1 MIAGVFV
8 IFMLW
13 LSWHMAHGADITK
26 DEFWRGRVHALV
38 GNPFKSL
45 LVVFTICLSLVLY
58 LSIRSAVGTEPT
70 PVVPALSAVFLLVG
84 GYGIWR
90 SFWHSRHPH

>member
-1 MIAGVFV
+1 MIAAVFV

-26 DEFWRGRVHALV
+26 GEFWRGRLHALV
-38 GNPFKSL
+38 GNPLKSL
-45 LVVFTICLSLVLY
+45 LVVFTICLSLVVY
-58 LSIRSAVGTEPT
+58 LSIRTAVGEEPT
-70 PVVPALSAVFLLVG
+70 PIVPALSAVFLLVG

-90 SFWHSRHPH
+90 SIWNSRHH

>member
-1 MIAGVFV
+1 MIAAVFV

-26 DEFWRGRVHALV
+26 GEFWRGRLHALV

-45 LVVFTICLSLVLY
+45 LVVFTICLSLVVY
-58 LSIRSAVGTEPT
+58 LSIRTAVGEEPT
-70 PVVPALSAVFLLVG
+70 PIVPALSAVFLLAG

-90 SFWHSRHPH
+90 SVWNSRHH

>member
-1 MIAGVFV
+1 MVAGVFV

-26 DEFWRGRVHALV
+26 GEFWRGRGHALV
-38 GNPFKSL
+38 ANPFKTM
-45 LVVFTICLSLVLY
+45 LVIFTICLSLVLY
-58 LSIRSAVGTEPT
+58 LSIRTAVGEEPT

-90 SFWHSRHPH
+90 SFWRSRQH